1 MNDFIEACK
10 KGANKDR
17 LGILKIGEKEIT
29 GSDSLKSFTVEEGC
43 YVDGSI
49 IGAIYIKCLTGEFVN
64 LNESLLEKKIEAK
77 VEIKGNETVCHLGNY
92 IVEKPKDEKTS
103 SSSSIKAYDYLIDKI
118 DEKYVCGINY
128 EEQDETNKICVSDLY
143 QDICRNLGLTPKT
156 IEFLNSDIEILN
168 NPFTNNETNRTV
180 LKAIATVACSFVEI
194 DENNQIDLS
203 WLSDTLD
210 YTFLKSDY
218 STLESN
224 DTVLGPINTV
234 VLKNSEVD
242 DENVTKR
249 AENVEIERSIV
260 ISEDYILYDAEL
272 RKKAID
278 KIFERLNGLTYVD
291 MKLTTYYGKPFLK
304 MGSKIKIETDNGFL
318 ETYVLKHQFT
328 FNGAFTSTIESPL
341 ETEQEIKT
349 KQNVTLKEALK
360 NTQIIVDK
368 QNQKIEA
375 IVKEVDIS
383 NETMKEMKN
392 EITQNKEETTNLISQ
407 TGGSNLLVNSQFY
420 QEADGWTTSE
430 NTNLEVL
437 TSGHDI
443 EHNTVNKTELIL
455 KNGIL
460 SQYISLIVGK
470 EYTISFKYKKN
481 GINTRKSSIKM
492 YWTESEFETVLEL
505 TSAITNRTNKAYSF
519 IAPTSSA
526 KIVIETEQDEFY
538 MSDFIIQSGTST
550 EWSPN
555 ALETRGLGH
564 KLTKSDLELYD
575 LGKSNEKAKLDYNN
589 LTFYQGNNLKAEY
602 GADNMQVEKGL
613 VKTSFEMCG
622 LVIRKIDDDN
632 VIVN

>member
-64 LNESLLEKKIEAK
+64 LNENLLEKKIEAK
-77 VEIKGNETVCHLGNY
+77 VGIKGNETICHLGNY
-92 IVEKPKDEKTS
+92 TVEKPKDEKTS
-103 SSSSIKAYDYLIDKI
+103 SLTSIKAYDCLIDKI
-118 DEKYVCGINY
+118 DEKYVCGIIY
-128 EEQDETNKICVSDLY
+128 GEKDKKIYVSDLY
-143 QDICRNLGLTPKT
+143 QDVCRNLGLNPKT
-156 IEFLNSDIEILN
+156 TEFLNSNIEVSN

-180 LKAIATVACSFVEI
+180 LKAIATVACSFVVI

-218 STLESN
+218 SSLESN
-224 DTVLGPINTV
+224 ETVLGPINTV
-234 VLKNSEVD
+234 VLKNSEID
-242 DENVTKR
+242 DENASKR
-249 AENVEIERSIV
+249 AENIEVEKAII
-260 ISEDYILYDAEL
+260 ISEDYILKDAET
-272 RKKAID
+272 RREAID
-278 KIFERLNGLTYVD
+278 AIFNRLNGLTYVD

-304 MGSKIKIETDNGFL
+304 IGSKIKIETDDGFL

-328 FNGAFTSTIESPL
+328 FNGAFTSVIESPL

-349 KQNVTLKEALK
+349 KHNITLKEALR

-368 QNQKIEA
+368 QNGQIES
-375 IVKEVDIS
+375 IVEKLATSDENMEKMRNVI
-383 NETMKEMKN
+383 E
-392 EITQNKEETTNLISQ
+392 QNKEATTNMISQ
-407 TGGSNLLVNSQFY
+407 TGGSNLLINSQFY
-420 QEADGWTTSE
+420 QEADGWIKSE
-430 NTNLEVL
+430 NANLEVF

-455 KNGIL
+455 KDGNL
-460 SQYISLIVGK
+460 FQYISLIAGK

-481 GINTRKSSIKM
+481 GTNTRKSSIKI

-505 TSAITNRTNKAYSF
+505 TSGITSRTNKAYSF

-526 KIVIETEQDEFY
+526 KIAIETDQDEFY
-538 MSDFIIQSGTST
+538 INDFIIQSGTST

-575 LGKSNEKAKLDYNN
+575 LGKSNEKAILDYNN
-589 LTFYQGNNLKAEY
+589 LTFYQENKLKAEY

>member
-143 QDICRNLGLTPKT
+143 QDVCKNLGFTPKT
-156 IEFLNSDIEILN
+156 IEFLNSDIKILN

-180 LKAIATVACSFVEI
+180 LKAIATVACSFVVI

-203 WLSDTLD
+203 WLSDTLN

-242 DENVTKR
+242 DENVTKK

-383 NETMKEMKN
+383 NGAILEMQN
-392 EITQNKEETTNLISQ
+392 TIVQNKEETTNLISQ
-407 TGGSNLLVNSQFY
+407 TGGSNLLLNSQFY
-420 QEADGWTTSE
+420 QEADRWEKSE
-430 NTNLEVL
+430 EIDFKVITGNV
-437 TSGHDI
+437 DI
-443 EHNTVNKTELIL
+443 EQNTITKSELLL

-460 SQYISLIVGK
+460 SQEFSMMNQK
-470 EYTISFKYKKN
+470 DYTISLKYKKEGLN
-481 GINTRKSSIKM
+481 QKESGIRIYKTDNSYFEILKTTLPMTSRKNFSYTFRAPMGATKIEI
-492 YWTESEFETVLEL
+492 Y
-505 TSAITNRTNKAYSF
+505 TNDDDFYISDL
-519 IAPTSSA
+519 
-526 KIVIETEQDEFY
+526 IV
-538 MSDFIIQSGTST
+538 QSGTST

-555 ALETRGLGH
+555 AVETRGLGH
-564 KLTKSDLELYD
+564 KLSGNDLELYD
-575 LGKSNEKAKLDYNN
+575 LGNSKESTTLDYNN
-589 LTFYQGNNLKAEY
+589 LNFYQNDVLKAEY
-602 GADNMQVEKGL
+602 GNSNMLVEKARI
-613 VKTSFEMCG
+613 KSNANICG
-622 LVIRKIDDDN
+622 ITYINIDDDN